1 MAILPAAAAAVPIV
15 LATGIIRLVAPK
27 VASKLI
33 QSGAAKKATQKMIDS
48 MKGYIPK
55 ATKKEAES
63 LAKKPAGRA
72 SPTSAPLPKSTPT
85 GSGTRLA
92 SRARLKRERDK
103 EKKEEAARKEK
114 EDKINQR
121 KIIENLNKR
130 NLPANINKPLATTGG
145 RSVTTT
151 GGRSVTTTGGRG
163 VTTTGGRSVTTTGEK
178 VVGLSKKGAGAAN
191 RASQVGTSGTE
202 NTDSRPEPK
211 TAPRPKPKPE
221 PLREVYVPTLPEPKT
236 VSRPEPKTDS
246 KPKSKPKKKFD
257 TEGGL
262 YKQYEFAKKRDLP
275 IGGATQKYYDQM
287 ENVALNKKGG
297 MIKKSAVK
305 KRKGFSGRG
314 VGAARRGF

>member
-85 GSGTRLA
+85 GSGTRLT

-151 GGRSVTTTGGRG
+151 GGRSVTTTG
-163 VTTTGGRSVTTTGEK
+163 EK

-202 NTDSRPEPK
+202 NTDSKPEPK
-211 TAPRPKPKPE
+211 TEINSLRKIQELYLKP
-221 PLREVYVPTLPEPKT
+221 
-236 VSRPEPKTDS
+236 
-246 KPKSKPKKKFD
+246 
-257 TEGGL
+257 
-262 YKQYEFAKKRDLP
+262 
-275 IGGATQKYYDQM
+275 
-287 ENVALNKKGG
+287 
-297 MIKKSAVK
+297 
-305 KRKGFSGRG
+305 
-314 VGAARRGF
+314 